1 MYIIKTSPR
10 EREAAAQKSVLE
22 MCERDSKLYFQKSIT
37 SCYGFVLDVVAI
49 DWLDREKKKAPSMVS
64 YVQVASKG

>member
-1 MYIIKTSPR
+1 MF
-10 EREAAAQKSVLE
+10 
-22 MCERDSKLYFQKSIT
+22 ERDSELNSKKSIT
-37 SCYGFVLDVVAI
+37 FCYGFVLDVVAI